1 MISSI
6 VKNSPIIKN
15 KMNKE
20 KNFPIQLKKKFYKL
34 RMKLNTIKD
43 LKENEKLGKDK
54 DGKYI
59 VFENRYFQQTI
70 RWFYGE
76 NREETKKYLDDDFT
90 SYMKFLDEMC
100 YYLEKD
106 ILGVYIKFGEQIRDY
121 NNELMKGLYILKA
134 TYKNSSGE
142 KDEIIA
148 KIDSIILTLI
158 DFKDKLINY
167 KKFNDKKYT
176 SFENMN
182 NKIFIKRDRYYSD

>member
-6 VKNSPIIKN
+6 VNNSPLLK
-15 KMNKE
+15 KE
-20 KNFPIQLKKKFYKL
+20 KNFPIQLKKKFYKI
-34 RMKLNTIKD
+34 RMKLNTIKE

-59 VFENRYFQQTI
+59 IYGNRYFQQTI
-70 RWFYGE
+70 RWWYGE
-76 NREETKKYLDDDFT
+76 NRIETEKYLDDDF
-90 SYMKFLDEMC
+90 SAYMKFLDEMC

-121 NNELMKGLYILKA
+121 NNDLMKGLYVLKK
-134 TYKNSSGE
+134 TYENAGGENKN
-142 KDEIIA
+142 IIA

-167 KKFNDKKYT
+167 KKFNDKKYV
-176 SFENMN
+176 SFCSMN
-182 NKIFIKRDRYYSD
+182 NHIKRDRYYSD